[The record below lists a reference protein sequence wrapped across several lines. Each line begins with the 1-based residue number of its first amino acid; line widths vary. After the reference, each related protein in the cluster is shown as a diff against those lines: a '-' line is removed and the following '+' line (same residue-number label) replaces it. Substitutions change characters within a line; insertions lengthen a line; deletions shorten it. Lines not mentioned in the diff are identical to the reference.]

1 MIIFG
6 SNENLR
12 LVNQAAESLR
22 MYDTVSVALIVSP
35 VLTFLLRI
43 LTAFLFSCLGCN
55 RRKDLIFP
63 FLYICSGD
71 HSEKP
76 DILTS

>member
-43 LTAFLFSCLGCN
+43 LTAF
-55 RRKDLIFP
+55 
-63 FLYICSGD
+63 
-71 HSEKP
+71 
-76 DILTS
+76 